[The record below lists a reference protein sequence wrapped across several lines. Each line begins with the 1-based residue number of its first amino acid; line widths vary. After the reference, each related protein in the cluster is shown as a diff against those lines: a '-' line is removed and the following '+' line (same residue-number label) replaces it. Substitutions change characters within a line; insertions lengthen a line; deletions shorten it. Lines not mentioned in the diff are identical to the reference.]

1 MTTRVL
7 LVHHDIDLADQEADA
22 LRRRGYE
29 VQQCMG
35 PIGARCPVLAGYR
48 CEMADAADVLVYD
61 AWVTGEPEGAE
72 RLIEG
77 LREIHPDVPVVLT
90 ASGIEPD
97 WIDLAGE
104 HRITPLV
111 GPPTGARLAEAIEQA
126 VSLVGTDGD
135 EAAGGPT
142 PS

>member
-1 MTTRVL
+1 MPTRVL

-35 PIGARCPVLAGYR
+35 PIGARCPVLAGRR
-48 CEMADAADVLVYD
+48 CEMADEADVLVYD

-72 RLIEG
+72 RLIHG

-111 GPPTGARLAEAIEQA
+111 GPPTGARLAEAIEEA
-126 VSLVGTDGD
+126 VSLVADPPATTG
-135 EAAGGPT
+135 
-142 PS
+142 

>member
-1 MTTRVL
+1 MATRVL

-35 PIGARCPVLAGYR
+35 PIGARCPVLAGRR
-48 CEMADAADVLVYD
+48 CEMADEADVLVYD

-90 ASGIEPD
+90 APGIEPD

-111 GPPTGARLAEAIEQA
+111 GPPTGARLAEAIEEA
-126 VSLVGTDGD
+126 VSLVADTPPATD
-135 EAAGGPT
+135 
-142 PS
+142 

>member
-1 MTTRVL
+1 MSTRVL

-35 PIGARCPVLAGYR
+35 PIGARCPVLAGRR
-48 CEMADAADVLVYD
+48 CEMADEADVLVYD

-72 RLIEG
+72 RLIHG

-111 GPPTGARLAEAIEQA
+111 GPPTGARLAEAIEEA
-126 VSLVGTDGD
+126 VSLVAD
-135 EAAGGPT
+135 T
-142 PS
+142 PATTG

>member
-1 MTTRVL
+1 MATRVL

-35 PIGARCPVLAGYR
+35 PIGARCPVLAGRR
-48 CEMADAADVLVYD
+48 CEMADEADVLVYD

-111 GPPTGARLAEAIEQA
+111 GAPTGARLAAAIEEA
-126 VSLVGTDGD
+126 VSLVADTPPATD
-135 EAAGGPT
+135 
-142 PS
+142 